1 MVCPPSPGSCLPLS
15 PLVSPC
21 LPLSPRWMVC
31 PPSRGSCLPFSPP
44 VPLLVSLCW
53 MVCPPSR
60 GSSLPF
66 CLPLSPLVPL
76 LVSLCWISP
85 FPRVLSPLVSPCL
98 PLSHFLFPKQCAVR
112 GSQCFLKVSAL
123 VLDGVSAFPRVLS
136 PIVPVVVPFC
146 WMVCPPSRGSCLPL
160 SALLSPLVSN
170 CTPFC
175 FPLLDVPLPEG
186 LVSPCLPSSPFLFPK
201 QCTVRGS

>member
-1 MVCPPSPGSCLPLS
+1 MVCPPSPKG
-15 PLVSPC
+15 LVSPC
-21 LPLSPRWMVC
+21 LPLSSLWMVC

-66 CLPLSPLVPL
+66 CLPLCPFLFPFVGCPPSRGSCLPL
-76 LVSLCWISP
+76 C
-85 FPRVLSPLVSPCL
+85 PLVSPCL
-98 PLSHFLFPKQCAVR
+98 TLSHFLFPKQCAVR

-123 VLDGVSAFPRVLS
+123 VLDGVSTFPRVLS

-186 LVSPCLPSSPFLFPK
+186 LVSPCLPLSPFLFPK